1 MSCCQEC
8 DRGEHGVAIIR
19 ATGRVV
25 CACCYAPLAPYIME
39 DQRPMGH
46 RFSYMEALKLNKLH
60 LFSAFSW
67 EA

>member
-1 MSCCQEC
+1 MRC
-8 DRGEHGVAIIR
+8 DDCDAGNHGVADIR
-19 ATGRVV
+19 ANGSVV
-25 CACCYAPLAPYIME
+25 CACCRTTIAPYVMD